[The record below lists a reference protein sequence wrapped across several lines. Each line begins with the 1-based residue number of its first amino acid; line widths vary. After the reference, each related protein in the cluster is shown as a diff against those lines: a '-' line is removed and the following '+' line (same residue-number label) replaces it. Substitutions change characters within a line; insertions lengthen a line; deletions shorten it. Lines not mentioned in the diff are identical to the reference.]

1 MSYAPSGVPARFNAV
16 FTHSWRAGGRKA
28 GIYPSHFAETPLPED
43 NIAYGIDAGFVNWG
57 KYVFFW
63 LSWMF
68 SVGERTSTRTSSLC
82 GLGGKS
88 GNEAPGTGGIQGA

>member
-57 KYVFFW
+57 KYVFF
-63 LSWMF
+63 LRLTWMF
-68 SVGERTSTRTSSLC
+68 SVRERARMKTPSLC
-82 GLGGKS
+82 GLG
-88 GNEAPGTGGIQGA
+88 ALGG